1 MASLDD
7 KSLFEDIFRLEND
20 TPAEAIGPEGDISYA
35 NIQAQQLANRTRW
48 LRTQLVSIG
57 DFREY
62 TFFKTA
68 EDPDG
73 TIAGRANTPNN
84 KLFRV
89 SQGEGDE
96 LAFKYYLHKDGIAI
110 PDTTLIGIG
119 SIKNTIRVFPTLAV
133 AQADADAGNIT
144 SGSTAYYRNP
154 DDSALAIEVINI
166 GGTLKPTGLQ
176 MPSTKTVDNKINERL
191 VPGKYLSTW
200 FPVFFDRNRNVY
212 AWFDGGRWDVAD
224 FGANA
229 RTIIESVPN
238 AWAQKFLPQ
247 GDYSPNYFPFVHD
260 RNGNVYAWFHNG
272 MYDGYGFGPNIEK
285 YILNL
290 VGGAS
295 AKSDSSFIEGDQYK
309 FNFKKG
315 RVFSG
320 QAASVNTAFFGDSWN
335 EKNTIPQSLINVL
348 GGIFKDP
355 AWISCSNRADGV
367 MAGISPVVATNFT
380 KYDGGSNNTN
390 PPPYGCGPDGNGY
403 YNNNTVGSLAWTGI
417 TATDLS
423 VFYYDGS
430 GSFTITIDGGTPVT
444 VNGANTGAAKKHD
457 ISGLS
462 ATAHSVTIQSLGSGV
477 VSILGMYGKNSA
489 VRSGVT
495 VSRMGNGGAIGSDF
509 FNFSDWIKPVAQ
521 YLDIDLLFVIL
532 GTNDFRLS
540 KGTTQYKNGL
550 VEIITKFREATPGI
564 CICLVSP
571 GHCNATGTP
580 ALSEYDAVMRELAVE
595 YNVNFISGYELFP
608 KTYDNSNGAWEDGLH
623 LSSLGAY
630 ILTNKI
636 KKEFFQE

>member
-1 MASLDD
+1 
-7 KSLFEDIFRLEND
+7 
-20 TPAEAIGPEGDISYA
+20 
-35 NIQAQQLANRTRW
+35 
-48 LRTQLVSIG
+48 
-57 DFREY
+57 
-62 TFFKTA
+62 
-68 EDPDG
+68 
-73 TIAGRANTPNN
+73 
-84 KLFRV
+84 
-89 SQGEGDE
+89 
-96 LAFKYYLHKDGIAI
+96 
-110 PDTTLIGIG
+110 
-119 SIKNTIRVFPTLAV
+119 
-133 AQADADAGNIT
+133 
-144 SGSTAYYRNP
+144 
-154 DDSALAIEVINI
+154 
-166 GGTLKPTGLQ
+166 
-176 MPSTKTVDNKINERL
+176 
-191 VPGKYLSTW
+191 
-200 FPVFFDRNRNVY
+200 
-212 AWFDGGRWDVAD
+212 
-224 FGANA
+224 
-229 RTIIESVPN
+229 
-238 AWAQKFLPQ
+238 
-247 GDYSPNYFPFVHD
+247 
-260 RNGNVYAWFHNG
+260 

-295 AKSDSSFIEGDQYK
+295 AQSDSSFIEGGQYK

-509 FNFSDWIKPVAQ
+509 FNFSEWIKPVAQ

-595 YNVNFISGYELFP
+595 YNVNFISGYQLFP